1 MPSCLRQAT
10 QHFCTEVPPECSLG
24 SMARRIVA
32 LALILVIGLCS
43 VEVLLPGEVRADSS
57 TARPAVDAAAGV
69 PTPSGERV
77 DCDCLCACG
86 CLHAQVV
93 VLAHAM
99 LPLGPNITHNDALAD
114 PSLVGASVDPAPQF
128 RPPRA

>member
-1 MPSCLRQAT
+1 
-10 QHFCTEVPPECSLG
+10 
-24 SMARRIVA
+24 MARRIVA
-32 LALILVIGLCS
+32 LVLILVIGLCS
-43 VEVLLPGEVRADSS
+43 VEVLLPGEVRADASIS
-57 TARPAVDAAAGV
+57 HPVLDAAAGV
-69 PTPSGERV
+69 PTPSGERA

-99 LPLGPNITHNDALAD
+99 VPLGPFITHDDALPE
-114 PSLVGASVDPAPQF
+114 PSPVGASVAPPPQF

>member
-1 MPSCLRQAT
+1 MK
-10 QHFCTEVPPECSLG
+10 CSLE
-24 SMARRIVA
+24 SMARRFVA
-32 LALILVIGLCS
+32 LALLLIISLCS

-57 TARPAVDAAAGV
+57 TPRPVVDAAAGA
-69 PTPSGERV
+69 PTQSGDRP

-86 CLHAQVV
+86 CLHALVV

-99 LPLGPNITHNDALAD
+99 VPPGPYITHDDALPE
-114 PSLVGASVDPAPQF
+114 PSPVVASVAPPPQF